1 MRVAEQHASRSKS
14 VDVRGERL
22 RVSLQTADP
31 VVQIVNSDHQ
41 HIGRPV
47 TGSSGSDAE
56 EAQNPCRQQ
65 EMTHL
70 HSG

>member
-1 MRVAEQHASRSKS
+1 MRVAEQHSSRSKS

-22 RVSLQTADP
+22 RVSPQASNP
-31 VVQIVNSDHQ
+31 VVQIIDGDHQ
-41 HIGRPV
+41 DIGRPV